1 MKNIY
6 SFFICFVFIFLV
18 SCEDDNNDND
28 LPQDKSITLS
38 QERLSVL
45 YLESTEEITLSANID
60 WEVNNSSNWIDVSPL
75 SGKASDEQQILT
87 LSIARNDSY
96 DSRSAQ
102 IVIKS
107 IDGQTADTL
116 TIEQS
121 GVTDYIPVDWSTT
134 TITYL
139 DLKGGK
145 VVLDFNGKIPSFI
158 DNKSVIVL
166 QNDTGCFIRK
176 IHGHT
181 VNGNTA
187 TLQTSQGNM
196 SDIFINQ
203 SLELSTDPSTKSGL
217 TKGAFITT
225 TPNRKDALRPSKIIQ
240 QNPDGS
246 YQVIY
251 DANNTITKS
260 SINIPFFNYSQSF
273 AGKTLWKGLQWEK
286 CSVSSGLGVNV
297 YIKFNSTA
305 TSDIPD
311 THAPKGVM
319 EEFQITFD
327 GSMGMDL
334 LLKYIAETG
343 VKLDEDPIKLLPL
356 PKRVFFFTPPTT
368 PIPFSITLESDIM
381 MECLMEASAKVEM
394 TAGFR
399 FEPQVSI
406 GMRYRM
412 GESKFTPIYTFDPN
426 FEIYKPTVSGNAEY
440 SIYTS
445 VYPHIKV
452 KLYDFV
458 GPIIDPCFYLADD
471 FKGGFSQELFG
482 TESTCGWTN
491 RLYSGLN
498 LNMGLSLGFAG
509 LTWEKYL
516 PTKSLNETTLVK
528 SPCKIVKTSPS
539 DDLEYNLKDLKTNP
553 LDVAFKVTD
562 EKLGQEDACWA
573 AVVKFVQSGGSI
585 TRQYALSDTQGGVKV
600 QWTPAKKGDKLT
612 AMILDSEGKVI
623 SQVTYT
629 PKIKIE
635 KSIIGEW
642 LAIRDEGYIKEN
654 GIVTDKWDDEVSEQ
668 KMTYIFYDN
677 GRYHFYDSN
686 WIDMGKSPENG
697 TYTYDEA
704 TGKYTEIDSDSGELS
719 IYTITLTDD
728 DHMILEYK
736 DSSSYE
742 KIIFRRQ
749 S

>member
-45 YLESTEEITLSANID
+45 YLESTEEISLSANID
-60 WEVNNSSNWIDVSPL
+60 WEVSNSSNWIDISPL
-75 SGKASDEQQILT
+75 SGNASDEQQILT

-166 QNDTGCFIRK
+166 QNDTGWFIRK

-217 TKGAFITT
+217 TKGVFITT

-273 AGKTLWKGLQWEK
+273 
-286 CSVSSGLGVNV
+286 
-297 YIKFNSTA
+297 
-305 TSDIPD
+305 
-311 THAPKGVM
+311 
-319 EEFQITFD
+319 
-327 GSMGMDL
+327 
-334 LLKYIAETG
+334 
-343 VKLDEDPIKLLPL
+343 
-356 PKRVFFFTPPTT
+356 
-368 PIPFSITLESDIM
+368 
-381 MECLMEASAKVEM
+381 
-394 TAGFR
+394 
-399 FEPQVSI
+399 
-406 GMRYRM
+406 
-412 GESKFTPIYTFDPN
+412 
-426 FEIYKPTVSGNAEY
+426 
-440 SIYTS
+440 
-445 VYPHIKV
+445 
-452 KLYDFV
+452 
-458 GPIIDPCFYLADD
+458 
-471 FKGGFSQELFG
+471 
-482 TESTCGWTN
+482 
-491 RLYSGLN
+491 
-498 LNMGLSLGFAG
+498 
-509 LTWEKYL
+509 
-516 PTKSLNETTLVK
+516 
-528 SPCKIVKTSPS
+528 
-539 DDLEYNLKDLKTNP
+539 
-553 LDVAFKVTD
+553 
-562 EKLGQEDACWA
+562 
-573 AVVKFVQSGGSI
+573 
-585 TRQYALSDTQGGVKV
+585 
-600 QWTPAKKGDKLT
+600 
-612 AMILDSEGKVI
+612 
-623 SQVTYT
+623 
-629 PKIKIE
+629 
-635 KSIIGEW
+635 
-642 LAIRDEGYIKEN
+642 
-654 GIVTDKWDDEVSEQ
+654 
-668 KMTYIFYDN
+668 
-677 GRYHFYDSN
+677 
-686 WIDMGKSPENG
+686 
-697 TYTYDEA
+697 
-704 TGKYTEIDSDSGELS
+704 
-719 IYTITLTDD
+719 
-728 DHMILEYK
+728 
-736 DSSSYE
+736 
-742 KIIFRRQ
+742 
-749 S
+749 